1 MAIQRD
7 KIIVVDIEA
16 TCWNVEPPPDGQ
28 LNEII
33 EIGMC
38 MYDVENDDI
47 TDKRSIFV
55 KPVAS
60 VVSEFCTQLTTI
72 TQEQVDEHGID
83 FAEACDI
90 LVQEYNT
97 RKILWTSWG
106 SYDHKMFRKQCRRMG
121 VSYPFGDK
129 HMNLKKA
136 FADYHH
142 GNRMG
147 MTRALNKA
155 ELELVGTHHRGD
167 DDAWNIARLMQY
179 LIQEYDMDFIKR
191 YW

>member
-16 TCWNVEPPPDGQ
+16 TCWDVTPNPDGQ

-38 MYDVENDDI
+38 MYDVEHDEI
-47 TDKRSIFV
+47 SDKRSIFV

-60 VVSEFCTQLTTI
+60 VVSEFCTKLTTI
-72 TQEQVDEHGID
+72 TQAQVDEKGID
-83 FAEACDI
+83 FVDACDI
-90 LVQEYNT
+90 LVKQYNA

-106 SYDHKMFRKQCRRMG
+106 GYDHKMFRKQCRRMD

-129 HMNLKKA
+129 HMNLKKV
-136 FADYHH
+136 FADYHN

-147 MTRALNKA
+147 MARALKKA

-179 LIQEYDMDFIKR
+179 LIHTYDMDFIKR

>member
-7 KIIVVDIEA
+7 KIMVVDIEA
-16 TCWNVEPPPDGQ
+16 TCWDFSPPPDGQ

-38 MYDVENDDI
+38 MYDVENDEI
-47 TDKRSIFV
+47 SDKRSIFV
-55 KPVAS
+55 KPTAS

-72 TQEQVDEHGID
+72 TQQQVDEQGID
-83 FAEACDI
+83 FADACNI
-90 LVQEYNT
+90 LVTEYNA

-106 SYDHKMFRKQCRRMG
+106 GYDHKMFRKQCRRMG
-121 VSYPFGDK
+121 ISYPFGDK
-129 HMNLKKA
+129 HMNIKKK
-136 FADYHH
+136 FGDYHK

-147 MTRALNKA
+147 MVRALKHA
-155 ELELVGTHHRGD
+155 ELEHVGIHHRGD
-167 DDAWNIARLMQY
+167 DDAWNTARLIQY
-179 LIQEYDMDFIKR
+179 LIHTYDMDFIKR